1 MLSVILWGAAAVSA
15 LMLLLWLAHLPLR
28 NAAIVD
34 AGWAGGLALLGVLYA
49 VMGAGWGPRRV
60 AIALLLSARSPRG

>member
-1 MLSVILWGAAAVSA
+1 MAPAVGGAVILTGTLAVA
-15 LMLLLWLAHLPLR
+15 GLMFCLWLLHFPMR

-49 VMGAGWGPRRV
+49 VLGEGFAQRRYLIGA
-60 AIALLLSARSPRG
+60 